1 MGLKELGAIIKSVP
15 VYNVA
20 IPSGEN
26 LKPSLQLLDSSNIDL
41 FIFTS
46 PSTFE
51 NFLQILNIKNPY
63 QYFNRFDV
71 AAIGPTTKDAI
82 ESRKV
87 KVKILPDEFTINGL
101 TKKIVEYYSN
111 HKEKV

>member
-20 IPSGEN
+20 IPSGDN
-26 LKPSLQLLDSSNIDL
+26 LKQSLQQLDSSHIDL

-51 NFLQILNIKNPY
+51 NFLQIANIKNPF
-63 QYFNRFDV
+63 QYFSRYNI

-82 ESRKV
+82 EAKKV